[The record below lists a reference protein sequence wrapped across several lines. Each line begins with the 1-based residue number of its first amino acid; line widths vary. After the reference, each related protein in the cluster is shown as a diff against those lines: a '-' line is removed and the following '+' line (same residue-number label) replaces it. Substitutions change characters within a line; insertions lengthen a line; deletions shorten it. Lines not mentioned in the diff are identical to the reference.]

1 MGHKAVETTHNINN
15 IFGPRTANER
25 TMQWWF
31 KKFCKGDK
39 NPEDEECSGQPSEA
53 DNDQLRA
60 IIKVNPLTA
69 TWEVVK
75 EFNVDHSIVIQHLKQ
90 IGKMK
95 KLDKWVPHEL
105 NENQKHHRFEVTS
118 SFLCNNN
125 EPFLDWIDMQQKVNS
140 IGQPAITN
148 SVAEPKRSFKALP
161 KAKLAPNLGE
171 TITSEKYAQQID
183 EMYRKLKHLQ
193 LALINRKGRIMFVP
207 IWFLSPLLQRN
218 CSSWDIQQ
226 PPCF

>member
-1 MGHKAVETTHNINN
+1 M
-15 IFGPRTANER
+15 
-25 TMQWWF
+25 
-31 KKFCKGDK
+31 
-39 NPEDEECSGQPSEA
+39 
-53 DNDQLRA
+53 
-60 IIKVNPLTA
+60 
-69 TWEVVK
+69 
-75 EFNVDHSIVIQHLKQ
+75 KQ

-207 IWFLSPLLQRN
+207 I
-218 CSSWDIQQ
+218 
-226 PPCF
+226 